1 MLNISSKLA
10 KNRDFMTALAG
21 RSTSRFG
28 DEVAL
33 VALTVLL
40 QASGARPYQIA
51 LLLAAGLVPF
61 VLLAR
66 VAGRVADSAD
76 SRRVLVCATAAQACC
91 CIPLIFIANAAV
103 ITVLVALLGAG
114 AAFSQATWQAL
125 IPRVVGED
133 NIAAATA
140 AQQTTFTVASI
151 AAPAVAGLLSGVF
164 GTGVPLTV
172 NAVTF
177 GVLTIAAMAVRTR
190 RAGTGMEATK
200 RERGGWAMLRA
211 DRLLGPLVSGLAAF
225 VLLAMMVNV
234 VTVFLVRQ
242 TLHAGAGWYGVLE
255 ATWTLGVVGGALAAA
270 RIPGDTRRAHAVLA
284 GAALMSV
291 TFAGYGLAPAAAV
304 LIPVSIAGGVG
315 NGLLNVC
322 VATLVMTRSDER
334 VRGRVSA
341 ALGAVTNGA
350 GIASL
355 VAGGGLAAVIA
366 PQQIFLLASALGG
379 VVTVVTAV
387 QVMRVTRTGQHAK
400 FRWAL
405 NYPGPRLGAREEQRT
420 TPTPDH

>member
-33 VALTVLL
+33 VALTLRL

-91 CIPLIFIANAAV
+91 CIPLIFTVNAAV

-151 AAPAVAGLLSGVF
+151 IAPAVAGLLSGAF
-164 GTGVPLTV
+164 GTGVPLAV

-177 GVLTIAAMAVRTR
+177 GVMTVAALAVRTR
-190 RAGTGMEATK
+190 RAGTGMAATG
-200 RERGGWAMLRA
+200 RERGGWALLRA
-211 DRLLGPLVSGLAAF
+211 DRLLAPLVVGLAAF

-234 VTVFLVRQ
+234 VAVFLIRQ
-242 TLHAGAGWYGVLE
+242 TLGAGPGWYGILE
-255 ATWTLGVVGGALAAA
+255 ATWLLGVVGGSVAVAKIGADA
-270 RIPGDTRRAHAVLA
+270 RRAQAVLA
-284 GAALMSV
+284 GAALMSLV
-291 TFAGYGLAPAAAV
+291 FTGYGLAPAVAV
-304 LIPVSIAGGVG
+304 LVPVSIAG
-315 NGLLNVC
+315 
-322 VATLVMTRSDER
+322 
-334 VRGRVSA
+334 
-341 ALGAVTNGA
+341 
-350 GIASL
+350 
-355 VAGGGLAAVIA
+355 
-366 PQQIFLLASALGG
+366 
-379 VVTVVTAV
+379 
-387 QVMRVTRTGQHAK
+387 
-400 FRWAL
+400 
-405 NYPGPRLGAREEQRT
+405 
-420 TPTPDH
+420 

>member
-1 MLNISSKLA
+1 
-10 KNRDFMTALAG
+10 MTALAG
-21 RSTSRFG
+21 RSASRFG

-33 VALTVLL
+33 VALTLRL
-40 QASGARPYQIA
+40 QASGAHPYQVA
-51 LLLAAGLVPF
+51 LLFAAGLLPF

-76 SRRVLVCATAAQACC
+76 SRRVLVCATLAQACC
-91 CIPLIFIANAAV
+91 CIPLIFTANAAV
-103 ITVLVALLGAG
+103 MTVLVALLGAG

-125 IPRVVGED
+125 IPQVVGED

-151 AAPAVAGLLSGVF
+151 VAPAVAGLLSGAF
-164 GTGVPLTV
+164 GTGVPLAV

-177 GVLTIAAMAVRTR
+177 GLLTVATMAVRTR
-190 RAGTGMEATK
+190 RAGISVAATK
-200 RERGGWAMLRA
+200 RERGGWAVLRA
-211 DRLLGPLVSGLAAF
+211 DRLLGPLVTGLAAF
-225 VLLAMMVNV
+225 VLLAMIVNV
-234 VTVFLVRQ
+234 MSVFLIRQ
-242 TLHAGAGWYGVLE
+242 TLHASAGWYGLLE
-255 ATWTLGVVGGALAAA
+255 ATWMLGVVGGALVSA

-291 TFAGYGLAPAAAV
+291 TFAGYGLAPAAV
-304 LIPVSIAGGVG
+304 LLVPVSIAGGVG

-341 ALGAVTNGA
+341 ALGAITNGA
-350 GIASL
+350 GIMSL
-355 VAGGGLAAVIA
+355 VAGGGLAAILD
-366 PQQIFLLASALGG
+366 PPQIFLLASALGG
-379 VVTVVTAV
+379 LVTAVTTV
-387 QVMRVTRTGQHAK
+387 QVMRATRTGQRAK

-405 NYPGPRLGAREEQRT
+405 NYPGSTLGARERQRT
-420 TPTPDH
+420 TPAPRHQRTARG

>member
-1 MLNISSKLA
+1 MFNASSPLTR
-10 KNRDFMTALAG
+10 NRDFMTALAG
-21 RSTSRFG
+21 RSASRFG

-33 VALTVLL
+33 VALTLRL

-91 CIPLIFIANAAV
+91 CIPLIFTVNAAV
-103 ITVLVALLGAG
+103 STVLVALLGAG

-151 AAPAVAGLLSGVF
+151 VAPAVAGLLSGVF

-177 GVLTIAAMAVRTR
+177 GMLTVAAMAVRTR
-190 RAGTGMEATK
+190 RAGTGLAATK

-234 VTVFLVRQ
+234 VTVFLIRQ
-242 TLHAGAGWYGVLE
+242 TLHAGAGWYGAVE
-255 ATWTLGVVGGALAAA
+255 ATWMLGVVGGALAAA
-270 RIPGDTRRAHAVLA
+270 RIPADTRRAHAVLA

-355 VAGGGLAAVIA
+355 VAGGGLAAVLD
-366 PQQIFLLASALGG
+366 PRQIFLLASALGA
-379 VVTVVTAV
+379 VVTAV
-387 QVMRVTRTGQHAK
+387 TAVRVITR
-400 FRWAL
+400 
-405 NYPGPRLGAREEQRT
+405 GPDRPARDISLGAELSRI
-420 TPTPDH
+420 

>member
-1 MLNISSKLA
+1 
-10 KNRDFMTALAG
+10 MTALAG
-21 RSTSRFG
+21 RSASRFG

-33 VALTVLL
+33 VALTLRL
-40 QASGARPYQIA
+40 QASGAHPYQVA

-76 SRRVLVCATAAQACC
+76 SRRVLVWATVAQACC
-91 CIPLIFIANAAV
+91 CIPLIFTANAAV
-103 ITVLVALLGAG
+103 MMVLVALLGAG

-151 AAPAVAGLLSGVF
+151 IAPAVAGLLSGAF
-164 GTGVPLTV
+164 STAVPLAV

-177 GVLTIAAMAVRTR
+177 GVLTVATLAVRTR
-190 RAGTGMEATK
+190 RAGTARAVTK
-200 RERGGWAMLRA
+200 QERGGWAVLRA
-211 DRLLGPLVSGLAAF
+211 DRLLGPLVIGLAAF

-234 VTVFLVRQ
+234 VSVFLIRQ
-242 TLHAGAGWYGVLE
+242 TLHAGAGWYGLLE
-255 ATWTLGVVGGALAAA
+255 ATWMLGVVGGSIASAKIGTDA
-270 RIPGDTRRAHAVLA
+270 RRAQAVLA
-284 GAALMSV
+284 GAALMSLV
-291 TFAGYGLAPAAAV
+291 FAGYGLAPVVALLV
-304 LIPVSIAGGVG
+304 PVSIAGGVG
-315 NGLLNVC
+315 NGLVNVC

-341 ALGAVTNGA
+341 ALGAVANGA

-355 VAGGGLAAVIA
+355 VAGGGLAAVLD
-366 PQQIFLLASALGG
+366 PPQIFLLASALGG
-379 VVTVVTAV
+379 LVTAMTAV
-387 QVMRVTRTGQHAK
+387 RVMRVARTGQRVI

-405 NYPGPRLGAREEQRT
+405 NYPGSTLGARERQ
-420 TPTPDH
+420 

>member
-1 MLNISSKLA
+1 
-10 KNRDFMTALAG
+10 MTALAG
-21 RSTSRFG
+21 RSASRFG

-33 VALTVLL
+33 VALTLRL
-40 QASGARPYQIA
+40 QASGAHPYQVA

-61 VLLAR
+61 VLLAQM
-66 VAGRVADSAD
+66 AGRVADSAD
-76 SRRVLVCATAAQACC
+76 SRRVLVWATVAQACC
-91 CIPLIFIANAAV
+91 CIPLIFTANAAV
-103 ITVLVALLGAG
+103 MTVLVALLGAG

-133 NIAAATA
+133 NIAAAMA
-140 AQQTTFTVASI
+140 AQQTAFTVASI
-151 AAPAVAGLLSGVF
+151 AAPAVAGLLSGAF

-177 GVLTIAAMAVRTR
+177 CVLTVATMAVRTR
-190 RAGTGMEATK
+190 RAGTGMAATK
-200 RERGGWAMLRA
+200 RERGGWAVLRA

-242 TLHAGAGWYGVLE
+242 TLHAGAGWYGVVE
-255 ATWTLGVVGGALAAA
+255 ATWMLGVVGGALAAA
-270 RIPGDTRRAHAVLA
+270 RIPTDTRRAHAVLA

-291 TFAGYGLAPAAAV
+291 TFAGYGLAPVVAV
-304 LIPVSIAGGVG
+304 LVPVSIAGGVG

-322 VATLVMTRSDER
+322 VATLVMARSDER

-387 QVMRVTRTGQHAK
+387 QVMRVARTGQHAK